1 MRTNVEYGEY
11 FWGDVHALGIKYE
24 GNYYQ
29 TDYNAL
35 CSQYSVAN
43 RTQALQTDKMLCFD
57 GSVGEVW
64 QIQMKDSDYSDA
76 TAFKTAMSGVQL
88 CYQLATPIT
97 YALTP
102 TEIKSLLGDNNIWA
116 DAGDTSVTYR
126 ADTKLYIEKKMAG
139 TDIPMIADSNIVSGS
154 YFMIGSN
161 LYKATANIA
170 SGAAVVV
177 GTNATAK
184 TMAEAL
190 NEINS

>member
-1 MRTNVEYGEY
+1 MLPKVIYGKTQDE
-11 FWGDVHALGIKYE
+11 WKTLAIDVQVVLP
-24 GNYYQ
+24 
-29 TDYNAL
+29 
-35 CSQYSVAN
+35 
-43 RTQALQTDKMLCFD
+43 
-57 GSVGEVW
+57 
-64 QIQMKDSDYSDA
+64 
-76 TAFKTAMSGVQL
+76 
-88 CYQLATPIT
+88 LATPIT
-97 YALTP
+97 YHLTP
-102 TEIKSLLGDNNIWA
+102 TEIKSLLGDNNVWA

-190 NEINS
+190 NEINA